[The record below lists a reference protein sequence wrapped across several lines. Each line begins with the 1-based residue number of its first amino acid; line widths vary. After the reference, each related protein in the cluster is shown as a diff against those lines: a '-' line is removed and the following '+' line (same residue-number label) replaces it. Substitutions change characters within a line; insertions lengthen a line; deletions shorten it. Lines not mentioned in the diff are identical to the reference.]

1 MGVFR
6 VVYRV
11 FEVFE
16 AGNTSDVSDVRIN
29 ISQTPDSILVRKERN
44 RGNHWVNTE
53 KVKVLG
59 LIDIKVGINFIHLG
73 IPSEPDTYKRQKV
86 VDFLVAEKGD
96 TDRTKVNL
104 RTNDLGIIPVKIPDR
119 DRVEANVEENVR
131 SPIED
136 TRIIYLYVG
145 RLTVYNRKIQGD
157 RNTGNI
163 SEVNN
168 FMKEVGVGSWRHFR
182 TNYT

>member
-1 MGVFR
+1 M
-6 VVYRV
+6 
-11 FEVFE
+11 
-16 AGNTSDVSDVRIN
+16 
-29 ISQTPDSILVRKERN
+29 
-44 RGNHWVNTE
+44 
-53 KVKVLG
+53 
-59 LIDIKVGINFIHLG
+59 
-73 IPSEPDTYKRQKV
+73 